1 MIKDDIHSLPD
12 DPAILRQMLTQQ
24 YQQIQLLQTENELKS
39 RENDTLNATIESNAQ
54 AVQTLQDT
62 IKSNAQKIDTL
73 QTTVELHVQT
83 IAWTSP
89 RKVDTQMLEIT
100 CLFVHPN

>member
-12 DPAILRQMLTQQ
+12 DPAILRQMLIQQ

-39 RENDTLNATIESNAQ
+39 R
-54 AVQTLQDT
+54 
-62 IKSNAQKIDTL
+62 KIDTL

-83 IAWTSP
+83 IA
-89 RKVDTQMLEIT
+89 RKAEA
-100 CLFVHPN
+100 NAN